1 MSIAGST
8 NGLSVIHLDRRVF
21 STPEFGGKMKDSL
34 NATNLHRTAK
44 YFMDSGRAKTHE
56 EAMGLLNSFGLTIH
70 VDSSIANSIDHQAA
84 LFTLVNLARR
94 TLLSGIEVIGVPNAP
109 SLSAF
114 ALGQTMAEAVVGFG
128 GRLVNSA
135 RPDWPSALIGN
146 IPASHAKLPAWRLT
160 WSGWRGGVVP
170 ISDGRRLLETR
181 AIGLAPIL
189 AAAAC
194 AAEVFSYHAKDHVMA
209 GFRVSGL
216 SLWRP
221 GSDWLIEDVDEPFLS
236 YLPSQL
242 WFIGL
247 GNLGQAFSWVLAS
260 LRFADPKKV
269 KLVLQDFDRIAVSN
283 ESTSLLSFVHDLNRR
298 KARVVAEWLDQR
310 GFDTFIE
317 ERIFGGWT
325 KRSQDEPAV
334 ALCGVDNP
342 LARASLEK
350 SGFGLVIEAGLGG
363 GPQAFRSFSMHTF
376 PASQSADEIW
386 SRQVGQKDVIVESMP
401 AYLALQRS
409 GMESCGL
416 ATLASR
422 AVGVPFVGLIA
433 ACLVFSELLRRLNG
447 GQSYEVVS
455 GSAASLGD
463 VETVAMLSSPY
474 AFGHILAATN

>member
-1 MSIAGST
+1 MDD
-8 NGLSVIHLDRRVF
+8 N
-21 STPEFGGKMKDSL
+21 L

-56 EAMGLLNSFGLTIH
+56 EAMELLNSFGLTIH
-70 VDSSIANSIDHQAA
+70 VDSSIANSIHHQAA

-94 TLLSGIEVIGVPNAP
+94 TLLAGIEVIGVPNSP
-109 SLSAF
+109 SLSTF
-114 ALGQTMAEAVVGFG
+114 ALGQTIAEAVVGLG
-128 GRLVNSA
+128 GRLVDKA
-135 RPDWPSALIGN
+135 RSDWPSALIGD
-146 IPASHAKLPAWRLT
+146 IPVSHPKLPAWQLT

-170 ISDGRRLLETR
+170 ISDGRRLLEAE
-181 AIGLAPIL
+181 AIGPAPIL

-194 AAEVFSYHAKDHVMA
+194 AAEAFSYHARDHVLA
-209 GFRVSGL
+209 GHRVSGL

-221 GSDWLIEDVDEPFLS
+221 GSEWLIEDVDEPSLS
-236 YLPSQL
+236 YLPSRL

-260 LRFADPKKV
+260 LRYADPKEV

-283 ESTSLLSFVHDLNRR
+283 ESTSLLSSVHDLNRR
-298 KARVVAEWLDQR
+298 KARVVAEWLDLR

-317 ERIFGGWT
+317 ERTFGEWT

-334 ALCGVDNP
+334 ALCGVDNA

-350 SGFGLVIEAGLGG
+350 PGFGLVVEAGLGG

-376 PASQSADEIW
+376 PASRSADEIW
-386 SRQVGQKDVIVESMP
+386 SRQVGQVDVIIEAIP
-401 AYLALQRS
+401 AYLALKRS

-447 GQSYEVVS
+447 GKSYELVS
-455 GSAASLGD
+455 GSAASLAD
-463 VETVAMLSSPY
+463 VETVAMPSSPY
-474 AFGHILAATN
+474 AFGHVLAAMN